1 MVTCVEEGVRCPAEA
16 WQRSGRGPAIAA
28 GAEIGKANVA
38 NRDTQL
44 LARIADGDAGA
55 FAALYD
61 RHAPRL
67 LGFLTRMLGERAEAE
82 DVLQVTFL
90 QVWRRAVQFDPGRA
104 GAAAWLHVVARS
116 RATDVLRRRRPVV
129 SADAATED
137 ASASPDTRLAQEDT
151 REDVERALKHLPENQ
166 RSAIRLAFYAG
177 MTHVQIADR
186 LSVPLGTVK
195 TWIRRGMHQL
205 KSLLEGPQ
213 EVSA

>member
-1 MVTCVEEGVRCPAEA
+1 M
-16 WQRSGRGPAIAA
+16 
-28 GAEIGKANVA
+28 A

-44 LARIADGDAGA
+44 LARIARGDARA
-55 FAALYD
+55 FGMLYD
-61 RHAPRL
+61 KYAPRL
-67 LGFLTRMLGERAEAE
+67 LGFLTRLLGDAAEAE

-90 QVWRRAVQFDPGRA
+90 QVWRRAGQFDPSRA
-104 GAAAWLHVVARS
+104 GAAAWLYVVARS

-129 SADAATED
+129 SSEAAAAKDEVGAPDARVAAGD
-137 ASASPDTRLAQEDT
+137 ARA
-151 REDVERALKHLPENQ
+151 DVERALEHLPDNQ